1 MRVQLLR
8 RWGSHQAGDTVD
20 VDNTTGHWLLDH
32 ALGETSSAPAHQ
44 AAAAPGTDG
53 ADPVISGDATRRRGV
68 AFKRT
73 THNEGP
79 IGAVAGSPTQ
89 YNAGVAVDESD
100 AVKQEGGEDPA
111 RGEVSSQHEPKRSST
126 RQQTGKARRSATPES

>member
-89 YNAGVAVDESD
+89 YNAGVADESD